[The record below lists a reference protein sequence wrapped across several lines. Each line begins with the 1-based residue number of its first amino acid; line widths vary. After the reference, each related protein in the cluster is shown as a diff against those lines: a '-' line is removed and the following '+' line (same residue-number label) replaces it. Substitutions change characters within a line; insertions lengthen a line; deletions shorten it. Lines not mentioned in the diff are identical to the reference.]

1 MGRRRRTYRLVR
13 FTRLGR
19 WRRSRGG
26 SRSRRGGR
34 SRRGSRCWRRR
45 WGRELLLAQIAIGGR
60 LTLRRVVAG
69 PTHVERRAAAR
80 RAEVVAPLAPEVH
93 GRGSGEGR
101 AEAPVDLVVALV
113 RKRDAPGVRVSVRR
127 AARLELR

>member
-1 MGRRRRTYRLVR
+1 MGRHRGAYRLVR
-13 FTRLGR
+13 FSRRGR

-26 SRSRRGGR
+26 SRSGRGGR
-34 SRRGSRCWRRR
+34 SRGGSRSRRRR

-69 PTHVERRAAAR
+69 PAHVERGAAAR
-80 RAEVVAPLAPEVH
+80 RAEVVTALAPELH

-127 AARLELR
+127 AARLE